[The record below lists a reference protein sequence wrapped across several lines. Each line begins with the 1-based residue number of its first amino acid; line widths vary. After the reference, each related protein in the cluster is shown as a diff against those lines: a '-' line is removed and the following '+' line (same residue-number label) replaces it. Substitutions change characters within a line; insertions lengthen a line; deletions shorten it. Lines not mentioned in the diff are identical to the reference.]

1 MSKLRHIAMVVE
13 EMEKTAQFYEKAFEM
28 KRVRQSD
35 TAIGLSDGVVSL
47 VIIHPSNVNMKG
59 DDRRGLH
66 HLGFLV
72 EDVKKESDR
81 VMNAGA
87 KLHGAIIDSSGGTE
101 HGTEREH
108 KFKDPNGQIFDLTTP
123 GYARDVW
130 QIKV

>member
-1 MSKLRHIAMVVE
+1 MAKLRHIAMVVE
-13 EMEKTAQFYEKAFEM
+13 NMEKTAQFYEKAFEM

-72 EDVKKESDR
+72 EDVSKESDR
-81 VMNAGA
+81 VLSAGA
-87 KLHGAIIDSSGGTE
+87 KLHGAIIDSKGGA
-101 HGTEREH
+101 EREH
-108 KFKDPNGQIFDLTTP
+108 KFKDLNGQIFDLTTP

-130 QIKV
+130 KVSV

>member
-1 MSKLRHIAMVVE
+1 MAKLRHIAMVVE
-13 EMEKTAQFYEKAFEM
+13 EMEKTAQFYEKSFGME
-28 KRVRQSD
+28 RVRQSP

-72 EDVKKESDR
+72 DDVERESAK
-81 VMNAGA
+81 VEANGA
-87 KLHGAIIDSSGGTE
+87 ARHGAIVNAKAGTE
-101 HGTEREH
+101 SER
-108 KFKDPNGQIFDLTTP
+108 KFLDPNGQVFDLTSP

-130 QIKV
+130 RITV